1 MQKLCQR
8 KPNLSRPLKMKRHAP
23 PFPLIFV
30 IYCVC
35 TARFTSGF
43 PQPFDDY
50 LGESDIPKSKICHS
64 VMDLCNSMFNGMQI
78 DEENNQEIY
87 KRFLFH
93 YSRAQ
98 DPTYPLKTGSFPVH
112 PLMSLAPKL
121 SERRMRRFLDPESQL
136 AAEEFEKKDS
146 LDTLGRPFFLFRPR
160 NGRTV
165 DNGGE

>member
-8 KPNLSRPLKMKRHAP
+8 KPSLSRLLKMKRHAP

-35 TARFTSGF
+35 TARVTSGF

-50 LGESDIPKSKICHS
+50 LGESDIPKSKICRS

-98 DPTYPLKTGSFPVH
+98 DPTYPLKTG
-112 PLMSLAPKL
+112 
-121 SERRMRRFLDPESQL
+121 ESQL
-136 AAEEFEKKDS
+136 AAEEFGKKDS
-146 LDTLGRPFFLFRPR
+146 MDTLGRPFFLFRPR

-165 DNGGE
+165 DNGDFSFRLQGKRKPKGHLTSSLYHFKL

>member
-87 KRFLFH
+87 KR
-93 YSRAQ
+93 
-98 DPTYPLKTGSFPVH
+98 
-112 PLMSLAPKL
+112 
-121 SERRMRRFLDPESQL
+121 ESQL

>member
-1 MQKLCQR
+1 MQKMCQR
-8 KPNLSRPLKMKRHAP
+8 KPSLSRPLKMKRHAP

-64 VMDLCNSMFNGMQI
+64 VMDLCNSMFNSMQI

-87 KRFLFH
+87 KR
-93 YSRAQ
+93 
-98 DPTYPLKTGSFPVH
+98 SFPVH

-121 SERRMRRFLDPESQL
+121 SERRMKRFLDPVCTRFIHSILWHKYFIL
-136 AAEEFEKKDS
+136 AFSFSFKKP
-146 LDTLGRPFFLFRPR
+146 LYWW
-160 NGRTV
+160 
-165 DNGGE
+165 

>member
-1 MQKLCQR
+1 MQKMCQR
-8 KPNLSRPLKMKRHAP
+8 KPSLSRPLKMKRHAP

-64 VMDLCNSMFNGMQI
+64 VMDLCNSMFNSMQI

-87 KRFLFH
+87 KR
-93 YSRAQ
+93 
-98 DPTYPLKTGSFPVH
+98 SFPVH

-121 SERRMRRFLDPESQL
+121 SERRMKRFLDPESQL
-136 AAEEFEKKDS
+136 TAEEFGKKVGLKCWHYHAHVLQTS
-146 LDTLGRPFFLFRPR
+146 PNAQLICFATL
-160 NGRTV
+160 
-165 DNGGE
+165 

>member
-8 KPNLSRPLKMKRHAP
+8 KPSLSRPLKMKRHAP

-50 LGESDIPKSKICHS
+50 LGESDIPKSKICRS

-98 DPTYPLKTGSFPVH
+98 DPTYPLKTG
-112 PLMSLAPKL
+112 
-121 SERRMRRFLDPESQL
+121 ESQL
-136 AAEEFEKKDS
+136 AAEEFGKKDS

>member
-8 KPNLSRPLKMKRHAP
+8 KPSLSRPLKMKRHAP

-50 LGESDIPKSKICHS
+50 LGESDIPKSKICRS

-87 KRFLFH
+87 KR
-93 YSRAQ
+93 
-98 DPTYPLKTGSFPVH
+98 
-112 PLMSLAPKL
+112 
-121 SERRMRRFLDPESQL
+121 ESQL
-136 AAEEFEKKDS
+136 AAEEFGKKDS